1 MNKYRVA
8 ELRKKRGWTQEV
20 LAEKANITVRTIQR
34 IENGTDVSLD
44 TLASISNALL
54 VPVSELFESIEE
66 EAKEVEIMDMSK
78 EQLIQLK
85 YRQTITVSI
94 TLLVIAAIL
103 LVMSI
108 LGVEINELASDYNIT
123 LSWLAWV
130 SLLLLLLLLL
140 IGLAN
145 YYLGVKLN
153 ETLDQKYP
161 LTKGIKL
168 KEKKERFENFWQ
180 FFSIY
185 WWMIFPIFGFI
196 TWFISFFNSL

>member
-85 YRQTITVSI
+85 YRKTITVSI

-108 LGVEINELASDYNIT
+108 LGVEINELASGYNIT

-130 SLLLLLLLLL
+130 SLLLLL

-180 FFSIY
+180 FFLIY

>member
-54 VPVSELFESIEE
+54 VPVSELFERIEE

-108 LGVEINELASDYNIT
+108 LGVQINELASGYNIT

-130 SLLLLLLLLL
+130 SLLLLL

-168 KEKKERFENFWQ
+168 KEKKERFENLWQ

>member
-20 LAEKANITVRTIQR
+20 LAEKANITVRTVQR

-108 LGVEINELASDYNIT
+108 LGVEINELASGYNTT

-130 SLLLLLLLLL
+130 SLLLLL

-153 ETLDQKYP
+153 EMLDQKYP

-180 FFSIY
+180 FFSIN

-196 TWFISFFNSL
+196 TWFISFFNNL

>member
-85 YRQTITVSI
+85 YRQTITISI

-130 SLLLLLLLLL
+130 SLLLLLL

>member
-108 LGVEINELASDYNIT
+108 LGVEINELASGYNTT

-130 SLLLLLLLLL
+130 SLLLLL

-168 KEKKERFENFWQ
+168 KEKKEHFENFWQ

>member
-54 VPVSELFESIEE
+54 VPVSELFERIEE
-66 EAKEVEIMDMSK
+66 EAKEVKIMDMSK

-108 LGVEINELASDYNIT
+108 LGVEINGLASGYNIT

-130 SLLLLLLLLL
+130 SLLLLL

-168 KEKKERFENFWQ
+168 KEKKNALKTFGNFFQ
-180 FFSIY
+180 FI
-185 WWMIFPIFGFI
+185 GG
-196 TWFISFFNSL
+196 

>member
-20 LAEKANITVRTIQR
+20 LAEKANITVRTVQR

-108 LGVEINELASDYNIT
+108 LGVEINELASGYNTT

-130 SLLLLLLLLL
+130 SLLLLL

-153 ETLDQKYP
+153 EMLDQKYP

-168 KEKKERFENFWQ
+168 KEKKERFENCWQ

-196 TWFISFFNSL
+196 TWFISFYNNL

>member
-20 LAEKANITVRTIQR
+20 LAEKANITVRTVQR

-108 LGVEINELASDYNIT
+108 LGVEINELASGYNTT

-130 SLLLLLLLLL
+130 SLLLLL

-153 ETLDQKYP
+153 EMLDQKYP

-168 KEKKERFENFWQ
+168 KEKQERFENFWQ

-196 TWFISFFNSL
+196 TWFISFFNNL

>member
-54 VPVSELFESIEE
+54 VPVSELFERIEE

-130 SLLLLLLLLL
+130 SLLLLLLL
-140 IGLAN
+140 GLAN

>member
-130 SLLLLLLLLL
+130 SLLLLL
-140 IGLAN
+140 GLAN

>member
-130 SLLLLLLLLL
+130 SLLLL

>member
-85 YRQTITVSI
+85 YRKTITVSI

-108 LGVEINELASDYNIT
+108 LGVEINELASGYNTT

-130 SLLLLLLLLL
+130 SLLLLL

-153 ETLDQKYP
+153 EMLDQKYP

-180 FFSIY
+180 FFLIY

-196 TWFISFFNSL
+196 TWFISFFNNP

>member
-54 VPVSELFESIEE
+54 VPVSELFERIEE

-130 SLLLLLLLLL
+130 SLLLLLL
-140 IGLAN
+140 GLAN

-168 KEKKERFENFWQ
+168 KEKKERFENSWQ

>member
-130 SLLLLLLLLL
+130 SLLLLLLL

>member
-20 LAEKANITVRTIQR
+20 LAEKANITVRTVQR

-130 SLLLLLLLLL
+130 SLLLLL

-153 ETLDQKYP
+153 EMLDQKYP

>member
-20 LAEKANITVRTIQR
+20 LAEKASITVRTIQR

-54 VPVSELFESIEE
+54 VPVSELFERIEE

-85 YRQTITVSI
+85 YRRTIIVSI

-108 LGVEINELASDYNIT
+108 LGVQINELASGYNIT

-130 SLLLLLLLLL
+130 SLLLLL

-168 KEKKERFENFWQ
+168 KEKKERFENLWQ

>member
-54 VPVSELFESIEE
+54 VPVSELFERIDE

-130 SLLLLLLLLL
+130 SLLLLL
-140 IGLAN
+140 GLAN

>member
-1 MNKYRVA
+1 MA

-130 SLLLLLLLLL
+130 SLLLL

>member
-54 VPVSELFESIEE
+54 VPVSELFERIDE

-108 LGVEINELASDYNIT
+108 LGVEINELASGYNTT
-123 LSWLAWV
+123 LSWLVWV
-130 SLLLLLLLLL
+130 SLLLLL

-168 KEKKERFENFWQ
+168 KEKEERFENFCQ

>member
-1 MNKYRVA
+1 MA

-54 VPVSELFESIEE
+54 VPVSELFERIDE

-108 LGVEINELASDYNIT
+108 LGVEINELASGYNTT
-123 LSWLAWV
+123 LSWLVWV
-130 SLLLLLLLLL
+130 SLLLLL

-168 KEKKERFENFWQ
+168 KEKKERFENFCQ

>member
-20 LAEKANITVRTIQR
+20 LAEKASITVRTIQR

-54 VPVSELFESIEE
+54 VPVSELFERIDE

-108 LGVEINELASDYNIT
+108 LGVQINELASGYNIT

-130 SLLLLLLLLL
+130 SLLLLL

-168 KEKKERFENFWQ
+168 KEKKERFENLWQ

>member
-1 MNKYRVA
+1 MK
-8 ELRKKRGWTQEV
+8 
-20 LAEKANITVRTIQR
+20 
-34 IENGTDVSLD
+34 
-44 TLASISNALL
+44 
-54 VPVSELFESIEE
+54 SIEE

-85 YRQTITVSI
+85 YRRTIIISI
-94 TLLVIAAIL
+94 TLLVIAAII

-108 LGVEINELASDYNIT
+108 LGVEINELTSGYNT
-123 LSWLAWV
+123 KLSWLAWV
-130 SLLLLLLLLL
+130 SLLLLL

-185 WWMIFPIFGFI
+185 WWMVFPIFGFI

>member
-20 LAEKANITVRTIQR
+20 LAEKANITVRTVQR

-108 LGVEINELASDYNIT
+108 LGVEINELASGYNTT

-130 SLLLLLLLLL
+130 SLLLLL

-168 KEKKERFENFWQ
+168 KEKKECFENFWQ

>member
-103 LVMSI
+103 LVISI

-130 SLLLLLLLLL
+130 SLLLLLL

>member
-130 SLLLLLLLLL
+130 SLLLL
-140 IGLAN
+140 GLAN

>member
-20 LAEKANITVRTIQR
+20 LAEKANITVRTVQR

-108 LGVEINELASDYNIT
+108 LGVEINELASGYNTT

-130 SLLLLLLLLL
+130 SLLLLL

-153 ETLDQKYP
+153 EMLDQKYP

-168 KEKKERFENFWQ
+168 KEKKELFENFWQ

-185 WWMIFPIFGFI
+185 WLMIFPIFGFI
-196 TWFISFFNSL
+196 TWFISFFNNL

>member
-108 LGVEINELASDYNIT
+108 LGVEINELASGYNTT

-130 SLLLLLLLLL
+130 SLLLLL

-168 KEKKERFENFWQ
+168 KEKKERFENLWQ

>member
-54 VPVSELFESIEE
+54 VPVSELFERIEE

-130 SLLLLLLLLL
+130 SLLLLL
-140 IGLAN
+140 GLAN

>member
-123 LSWLAWV
+123 FSWLAWV
-130 SLLLLLLLLL
+130 SLLLLL
-140 IGLAN
+140 GLAN

-196 TWFISFFNSL
+196 TWFVSFFNSL

>member
-1 MNKYRVA
+1 
-8 ELRKKRGWTQEV
+8 
-20 LAEKANITVRTIQR
+20 IQR

-54 VPVSELFESIEE
+54 VPVSELFERIEE
-66 EAKEVEIMDMSK
+66 EAKEVEIMDMS
-78 EQLIQLK
+78 
-85 YRQTITVSI
+85 
-94 TLLVIAAIL
+94 AAIL

-130 SLLLLLLLLL
+130 SLLLLLL
-140 IGLAN
+140 GLAN

-185 WWMIFPIFGFI
+185 WWINF
-196 TWFISFFNSL
+196 WFYNLVHFFL

>member
-1 MNKYRVA
+1 
-8 ELRKKRGWTQEV
+8 
-20 LAEKANITVRTIQR
+20 
-34 IENGTDVSLD
+34 
-44 TLASISNALL
+44 
-54 VPVSELFESIEE
+54 
-66 EAKEVEIMDMSK
+66 MDMSK

-108 LGVEINELASDYNIT
+108 LGVEINELASGYNTT

-130 SLLLLLLLLL
+130 SLLLLL

-153 ETLDQKYP
+153 EMLDQKYP

-168 KEKKERFENFWQ
+168 KEKKV
-180 FFSIY
+180 
-185 WWMIFPIFGFI
+185 
-196 TWFISFFNSL
+196 TL